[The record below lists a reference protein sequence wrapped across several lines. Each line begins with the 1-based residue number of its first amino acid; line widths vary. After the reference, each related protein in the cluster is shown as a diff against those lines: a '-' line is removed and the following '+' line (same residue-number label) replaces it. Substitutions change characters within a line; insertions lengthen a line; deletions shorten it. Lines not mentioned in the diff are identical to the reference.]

1 MAKVTIKPAVVKVVE
16 AATYTLELSEEEFA
30 ALAVLVG
37 SCGGESEDT
46 MWEEVLTPL
55 WDSVFKKYFIDTGMG
70 DSGSLYGK
78 YNKQLRIKPSV

>member
-37 SCGGESEDT
+37 TCNGEPKGN
-46 MWEEVLTPL
+46 MREEVLTPL
-55 WDSVFKKYFIDTGMG
+55 WDSVFKGYYV
-70 DSGSLYGK
+70 DSSRVASESLYQK
-78 YNKQLRIKPSV
+78 YKNQLRIKPSV

>member
-37 SCGGESEDT
+37 SCGGPPEGT
-46 MWEEVLTPL
+46 IREEVLTPL
-55 WDSVFKKYFIDTGMG
+55 WDSVFKKYYIDTSMG
-70 DSGSLYGK
+70 DSDSLYQK
-78 YNKQLRIKPSV
+78 YENQLRIKPSV